1 MAEENG
7 NVEPQNNSETGT
19 GNSPA
24 PAAPAP
30 VAAPAAPAAAPEKP
44 AESAPVEYEFQ
55 LPEGVKMDEEILGQ
69 FKSEAQSLK
78 LPADKAQALVDM
90 GAKAVQK
97 AMDTVLEADKAR
109 RATWA
114 TEAESDAEFGGPQF
128 KENLSVAQAA
138 IEKLSPK
145 LKAFLNETG
154 LGNHPDMIRFAFKA
168 GQLLKQDGFVAGKR
182 IGPDGGL
189 PAPKQRDHAKT
200 LYPNMK

>member
-1 MAEENG
+1 MADANG
-7 NVEPQNNSETGT
+7 TDAQTNSSETGT
-19 GNSPA
+19 GSNTE
-24 PAAPAP
+24 
-30 VAAPAAPAAAPEKP
+30 VAAPAAPAAAAPSTP
-44 AESAPVEYEFQ
+44 AADTPVEYEFK
-55 LPEGVKMDEEILGQ
+55 LPEGVTLDEEILGQ
-69 FKSEAQSLK
+69 FKTEAQGLK

-90 GAKAVQK
+90 GGKAVQK
-97 AMDTVLEADKAR
+97 AMDAVFEADKAR